1 MPSTSRTTSVLT
13 SRSTTRSTS
22 HATTTTFSTSRSTT
36 TAYTTTFQT
45 SRATSRTTTYNSYFN
60 TSRVTTYTT
69 SWAVSTSRQTSNS
82 TTSAFN
88 TTYYT
93 TLSRNTTI
101 YTNTNTIVN
110 TPITT
115 FPVSTSAPIYRS
127 TTFYRPPQVSETNLM
142 LNLDARVSAGSSTW
156 KDQSGNSRDAT
167 VSGTMGISDRCVAL
181 YNFHSDATDLTSNYT
196 GTETNITYAS
206 GNYGQAAVFN
216 GSNSYIYAANSV
228 QQPTTNYSVS
238 VWSKWDSKPSGSVG
252 LVGNFKTGVTPQ
264 VGFVMA
270 KASGQNVFSFWADGT
285 ASSSAGRALGTTNF
299 VTGEWYHTV
308 GTYDGSNVKIYVN
321 GQLEGTQ
328 AYTATPGTTDQP
340 LVIGRWYGNYSGYY
354 HDGQIDQVR
363 IFNKAI
369 SSSEVTSLY
378 NENSSTFKK
387 VDIFNDAVAGYY
399 TLDSTDSFY
408 TSQFITDQTFTIG
421 GWFYRAT
428 AGGSAGYETL
438 WAQGYTPS
446 VRCQVYGAAGAS
458 TGDRLYI
465 YLHNGSTGASYNTG
479 IDLPTAEWF
488 HLMKTYD
495 MVTGSVKVYLNGD
508 LKLTQSTI
516 TGNIYSAGNS
526 DAYFRIAKNSTNAN
540 GYINGRISQVR
551 VYDSVLT
558 DEQVLDDYTTHDYL
572 YT

>member
-1 MPSTSRTTSVLT
+1 
-13 SRSTTRSTS
+13 
-22 HATTTTFSTSRSTT
+22 
-36 TAYTTTFQT
+36 
-45 SRATSRTTTYNSYFN
+45 
-60 TSRVTTYTT
+60 
-69 SWAVSTSRQTSNS
+69 
-82 TTSAFN
+82 
-88 TTYYT
+88 
-93 TLSRNTTI
+93 
-101 YTNTNTIVN
+101 
-110 TPITT
+110 
-115 FPVSTSAPIYRS
+115 
-127 TTFYRPPQVSETNLM
+127 M
-142 LNLDARVSAGSSTW
+142 LNLDARVSAGNSTW

-181 YNFHSDATDLTSNYT
+181 YNFHSDATDLTGNYT

-216 GSNSYIYAANSV
+216 GSSSKIDLPNLG
-228 QQPTTNYSVS
+228 TSVS
-238 VWSKWDSKPSGSVG
+238 GSNARTVSLWVNLDHYPSAGEVLSS
-252 LVGNFKTGVTPQ
+252 
-264 VGFVMA
+264 A
-270 KASGQNVFSFWADGT
+270 FSMGT
-285 ASSSAGRALGTTNF
+285 ASSNASFIISLTTTGAVRVSGYNNDWITTETISTNTWANIVAVYRGGAFETSANSDIYIDGNLATKTHTGGSTGSLNTTNSNYSIGNYDVLSLYYF
-299 VTGEWYHTV
+299 
-308 GTYDGSNVKIYVN
+308 DGS
-321 GQLEGTQ
+321 
-328 AYTATPGTTDQP
+328 
-340 LVIGRWYGNYSGYY
+340 
-354 HDGQIDQVR
+354 IDQVR
-363 IFNKAI
+363 LFNRAI
-369 SSSEVTSLY
+369 TPEEVTSLY

-428 AGGSAGYETL
+428 AGGSAGSETL
-438 WAQGYTPS
+438 WAQGYSPS

-465 YLHNGSTGASYNTG
+465 YLHNGSTGVSYNTN

-495 MVTGSVKVYLNGD
+495 MSTGSVKVYLNGA

-516 TGNIYSAGNS
+516 TGNIYSASNS
-526 DAYFRIAKNSTNAN
+526 DPYFRIAKNSTNAN

-551 VYDSVLT
+551 VYDSILT

>member
-22 HATTTTFSTSRSTT
+22 HSTTTTFTTGAPKTT
-36 TAYTTTFQT
+36 TYTTTFQT
-45 SRATSRTTTYNSYFN
+45 SRVTSRTTTYNSYFN
-60 TSRVTTYTT
+60 TSHVTTYTT

-93 TLSRNTTI
+93 TLSANTTV
-101 YTNTNTIVN
+101 YTNTNTVVN
-110 TPITT
+110 TPVTT
-115 FPVSTSAPIYRS
+115 YSVTTTAPVYRS
-127 TTFYRPPQVSETNLM
+127 TTFYRPPRVSETNLM
-142 LNLDARVSAGSSTW
+142 LNLDARISAGNSTW
-156 KDQSGNSRDAT
+156 KDQSGNGRHAT

-181 YNFHSDATDLTSNYT
+181 YNFHSDATDLTGNYT
-196 GTETNITYAS
+196 GTETSVTYAL
-206 GNYGQAAVFN
+206 GTYGQAAVFN
-216 GSNSYIYAANSV
+216 GSSSRINTGLIWPGGTQLSWSGWINTAGGINQYLFADFNSAGANTSMRFSIQFHNSNVLYVGTNNGGAGTFTNFGSISSYLNKWTHVAVTVNGTTVKTYLDGSLFGTATGTALAAGTL
-228 QQPTTNYSVS
+228 PFIIGAYS
-238 VWSKWDSKPSGSVG
+238 DGAG
-252 LVGNFKTGVTPQ
+252 Y
-264 VGFVMA
+264 
-270 KASGQNVFSFWADGT
+270 QNV
-285 ASSSAGRALGTTNF
+285 N
-299 VTGEWYHTV
+299 
-308 GTYDGSNVKIYVN
+308 GSM
-321 GQLEGTQ
+321 
-328 AYTATPGTTDQP
+328 DQ
-340 LVIGRWYGNYSGYY
+340 I
-354 HDGQIDQVR
+354 R
-363 IFNKAI
+363 IFNKELT
-369 SSSEVTSLY
+369 SSEVTSLY
-378 NENSSTFKK
+378 NENSSTFKT

-408 TSQFITDQTFTIG
+408 TPQFITDQNFTIG

-428 AGGSAGYETL
+428 TGGSAGYETL
-438 WAQGYTPS
+438 WSQGYAPS
-446 VRCQVYGAAGAS
+446 VRCQVYGATGTS
-458 TGDRLYI
+458 TGDRVYI
-465 YLHNGSTGASYNTG
+465 YLHNGTTGVSYNTG

-495 MVTGSVKVYLNGD
+495 LATGSVKVYLNGD

-526 DAYFRIAKNSTNAN
+526 DTYFRIVKNSNNAS